1 MPSDRAVRP
10 PLGRHRGCCSMAS
23 FTVSASASV
32 SRSAVRPVTGLQ
44 TMAALAR
51 IATDR
56 TWDSGWAKPSLGCI
70 LPGTGAGRCWL
81 LVTPGPPPEPWLAE
95 GSRSESEIHRPG
107 LPTVRNERCLWSLN
121 GWAPCGSVMWFSK
134 TGIFTAKQ
142 LTSQS
147 RPSALTT
154 VGRVNEYTEM

>member
-1 MPSDRAVRP
+1 MGKTFFGMHPARNGCRQMLAARDSWP
-10 PLGRHRGCCSMAS
+10 PTR
-23 FTVSASASV
+23 
-32 SRSAVRPVTGLQ
+32 
-44 TMAALAR
+44 
-51 IATDR
+51 
-56 TWDSGWAKPSLGCI
+56 
-70 LPGTGAGRCWL
+70 
-81 LVTPGPPPEPWLAE
+81 PWLTE

-121 GWAPCGSVMWFSK
+121 GWVPCGSVMWFSK

-147 RPSALTT
+147 RPSALTA